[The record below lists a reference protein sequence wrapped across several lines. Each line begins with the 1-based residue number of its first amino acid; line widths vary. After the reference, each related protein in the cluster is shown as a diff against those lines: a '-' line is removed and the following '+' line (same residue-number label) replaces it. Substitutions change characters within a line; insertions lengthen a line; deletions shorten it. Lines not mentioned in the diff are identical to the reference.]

1 MFCFNLGVKWIVLR
15 FTENLSMI
23 DIKTRPSF
31 IFRRPPLLLNQSDKK
46 KKIQCIQNKVPEVP
60 SQSRFALPN
69 LLLRK
74 CQHKQLTQIVN
85 HHVLLQPGVIGYHT
99 SRGVTLR
106 ALGDHS
112 DRLVLHI

>member
-69 LLLRK
+69 LLLRN

-85 HHVLLQPGVIGYHT
+85 HPVLLQPGVIGYHT